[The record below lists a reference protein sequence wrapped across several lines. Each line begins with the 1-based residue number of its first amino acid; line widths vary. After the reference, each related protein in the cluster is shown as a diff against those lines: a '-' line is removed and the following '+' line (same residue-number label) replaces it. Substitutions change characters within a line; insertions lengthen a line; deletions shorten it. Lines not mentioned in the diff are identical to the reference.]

1 MDAPREETV
10 RIAMWSGPR
19 NLSTAMMRSFG
30 ARADCGVWDEPFYAA
45 FLAATGIDHPMR
57 DEVLAHHES
66 DPDTV
71 ARACLGPAPNGEP
84 IFYQKHMTHHMVDGF
99 DLAWTDHVRNAFLIR
114 DPAQVAAS
122 YEAKR
127 EHATLAD
134 LGVERQVELFE
145 READRR
151 GTAPPVVDAGRI
163 AAAPDDTLRA
173 LCGAL
178 AIPFDPAMLSWAP
191 GPRPEDGVWAA
202 HWYGA
207 VIASTGFTP
216 PRETAPPMSDQ
227 AKALAEAARPFYET
241 LARHAL

>member
-1 MDAPREETV
+1 MDAPGEGTV

-45 FLAATGIDHPMR
+45 YLAATGIDHPMR
-57 DEVLAHHES
+57 EAVLAHHES
-66 DPDTV
+66 DPERI

-99 DLAWTDHVRNAFLIR
+99 PLGWSDHVRNAFLIR
-114 DPAQVAAS
+114 DPADVAAS

-127 EHATLAD
+127 ERPALAD

-145 READRR
+145 READRQ
-151 GTAPPVVDAGRI
+151 GKAPPVVDARRI
-163 AAAPDDTLRA
+163 AAAPEPCLAA
-173 LCGAL
+173 LCEAL
-178 AIPFDPAMLSWAP
+178 FIAYDPAMLSWAA

-207 VIASTGFTP
+207 VVASTGFTP
-216 PRETAPPMSDQ
+216 PRQEPAPMTDH
-227 AKALAEAARPFYET
+227 ARALAEAARPYYER